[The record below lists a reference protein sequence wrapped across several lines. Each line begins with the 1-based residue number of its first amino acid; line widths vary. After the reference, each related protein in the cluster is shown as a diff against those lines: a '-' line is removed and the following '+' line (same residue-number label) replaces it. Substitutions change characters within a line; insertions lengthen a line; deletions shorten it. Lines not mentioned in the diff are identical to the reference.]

1 MLPNNTYMSKV
12 QSDREGVR
20 EGTTFD
26 DLSRHEQEALIEYA
40 RRTAV
45 AEKKFDKENFASF
58 FKAEHARLSAAQD
71 KSLKAMAA
79 KYVEAAE

>member
-12 QSDREGVR
+12 QSDRKGAR
-20 EGTTFD
+20 ERTTFD
-26 DLSRHEQEALIEYA
+26 YLSWHEQEALNEYA

-45 AEKKFDKENFASF
+45 AKKKFDKENFASF
-58 FKAEHARLSAAQD
+58 FKAEHARLAAAQG